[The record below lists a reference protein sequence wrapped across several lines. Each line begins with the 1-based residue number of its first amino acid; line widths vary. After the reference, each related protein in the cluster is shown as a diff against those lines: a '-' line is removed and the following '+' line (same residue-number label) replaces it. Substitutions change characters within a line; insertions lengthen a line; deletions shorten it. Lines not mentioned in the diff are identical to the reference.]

1 MEPAPLGRMVRA
13 DGRDGATAPRK
24 WAWVVNGDRRARGT
38 ALAGLAA
45 RRTSLMDVGGIARLH
60 ANPAG
65 APKQRAPSWG
75 SLIFPEDI

>member
-13 DGRDGATAPRK
+13 NGRDGATAPRK
-24 WAWVVNGDRRARGT
+24 WAWVVNGDCRARG
-38 ALAGLAA
+38 AAFAELAT
-45 RRTSLMDVGGIARLH
+45 RRTPLMNVGGIARLH